1 MKIREII
8 TTGLSIIAM
17 VVSITALCNTLPRM
31 LGLDY
36 LGVVVGILSLLITLL
51 LGWNIYTLID
61 FKEKA
66 NELESIKKDFR
77 QIFEINKATYIKH
90 VAEIEESIA
99 TIHAI
104 ELGLYKDTNAET
116 ELISNLIFSALH
128 HASIGDKNK
137 ANVLI
142 HEAIEA
148 TKHVDGRKLD
158 KRICFSLSHHVENH
172 KNLGLNEADELIYN
186 LLHLA

>member
-1 MKIREII
+1 MDLAAFIVAVLGLI
-8 TTGLSIIAM
+8 TTI
-17 VVSITALCNTLPRM
+17 
-31 LGLDY
+31 
-36 LGVVVGILSLLITLL
+36 L

-61 FKEKA
+61 FKEKVK
-66 NELESIKKDFR
+66 ELETIKKDFR

-104 ELGLYKDTNAET
+104 ELVLYKDKNAET

-137 ANVLI
+137 ANILI

-148 TKHVDGRKLD
+148 IKHVDGRKLD
-158 KRICFSLSHHVENH
+158 KRICFSLSHHIENH
-172 KNLGLNEADELIYN
+172 KNLGLDEADELIYT
-186 LLHLA
+186 LLHPA

>member
-77 QIFEINKATYIKH
+77 QIFEINKAYFIDIMSFKM
-90 VAEIEESIA
+90 
-99 TIHAI
+99 
-104 ELGLYKDTNAET
+104 N
-116 ELISNLIFSALH
+116 
-128 HASIGDKNK
+128 
-137 ANVLI
+137 
-142 HEAIEA
+142 
-148 TKHVDGRKLD
+148 
-158 KRICFSLSHHVENH
+158 
-172 KNLGLNEADELIYN
+172 
-186 LLHLA
+186 